1 MTFICYLS
9 YTFYLYKKYIMERE
23 RKVVHLQIGD
33 EHYYYGSVANLCE
46 FNSVERIGISYG
58 ALRNYALNENNPYQN
73 AKCIIRVGRLLS
85 KKREK

>member
-1 MTFICYLS
+1 
-9 YTFYLYKKYIMERE
+9 MERE

-33 EHYYYGSVANLCE
+33 EHYYYGSVANVYE
-46 FNSVERIGISYG
+46 YHSTEEIGIGYG

>member
-1 MTFICYLS
+1 
-9 YTFYLYKKYIMERE
+9 MERE

-58 ALRNYALNENNPYQN
+58 ALRNYALNENNPYVN
-73 AKCIIRVGRLLS
+73 SKCVIRVGRLSS